1 MYPIFSISF
10 FLDPR
15 SSRGWLVVVKS
26 GMTSGGQ
33 AGKTLCQ
40 AGFNS
45 VLESKAQ
52 MQAETVEGD
61 GRAEEDVQVSVAPDP
76 DAWLP
81 AA

>member
-1 MYPIFSISF
+1 MIFDLFISSI
-10 FLDPR
+10 
-15 SSRGWLVVVKS
+15 
-26 GMTSGGQ
+26 
-33 AGKTLCQ
+33 
-40 AGFNS
+40 S

-61 GRAEEDVQVSVAPDP
+61 GRAEEDVEISVAPDP